1 MLVEGKYCSLE
12 TEDEVKGRSIVNYMD
27 FVMAQHK
34 EVIIK
39 EAVSAYCEN
48 REVKVDFLDV

>member
-12 TEDEVKGRSIVNYMD
+12 TEDEIKSQAVVNYMD
-27 FVMAQHK
+27 FVMSQHK
-34 EVIIK
+34 EAIVK
-39 EAVSAYCEN
+39 EAVEAYVEN